1 MQHAGPG
8 EDGGESKV
16 ARRRNLVRDLPERCP
31 DPVFLI
37 KKVGTVSRNAGN
49 FVAEIDVPAFLKYLD
64 LRLGGDLIQHFF
76 QLVII
81 QDVVLDALQVAMQS
95 DNGNLPRH

>member
-16 ARRRNLVRDLPERCP
+16 ARRRNFVRDLPEGCP

-37 KKVGTVSRNAGN
+37 KEIGTVSRDAGN

-76 QLVII
+76 QLVVI
-81 QDVVLDALQVAMQS
+81 QDVVFDALQVAVQP
-95 DNGNLPRH
+95 DNRNLPGH